1 MRSDIGYKLMQPL
14 RLDAAKMLFG
24 ILKLI
29 EVVADVFELAPY
41 AYIRETGALERN
53 VRS

>member
-1 MRSDIGYKLMQPL
+1 MQPL
-14 RLDAAKMLFG
+14 RLEAAKMVFG

-29 EVVADVFELAPY
+29 EVVADVFAFAPC